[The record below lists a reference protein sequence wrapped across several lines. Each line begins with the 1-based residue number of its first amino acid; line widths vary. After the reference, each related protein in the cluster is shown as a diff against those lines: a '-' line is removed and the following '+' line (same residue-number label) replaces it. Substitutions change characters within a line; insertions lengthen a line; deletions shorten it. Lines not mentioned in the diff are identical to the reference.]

1 MNKLKEL
8 RQEKNLTQSELGK
21 IFGVSKMTVLRWE
34 NGENQIKP
42 EKAKMLAD
50 YFDVSVGYLL
60 GYTNL
65 GVGSRLKQL
74 RLNSGLTIEKVCND
88 LKIEDLD
95 YWKLWE
101 TQDNITF
108 GKELAQEIAD
118 YFSVDVNYL
127 LGKTNIVNTNFSSIE
142 QNDKEFL
149 YSKKFKDTIYTTEN
163 DEFLIKMGRLKLNN
177 ITYKSAP
184 DLMYQASDD
193 FLRMIA
199 VAPEEYQ
206 LIITLWSLMNKEQRD
221 SILNLLKTFE
231 IGEK

>member
-1 MNKLKEL
+1 MNRLKEL
-8 RQEKNLTQSELGK
+8 RKEKKLTQKALAEKLK
-21 IFGVSKMTVLRWE
+21 IPYRTIQNWE
-34 NGENQIKP
+34 NEDVQIKP
-42 EKAKMLAD
+42 DKAKQLAD
-50 YFDVSVGYLL
+50 YFKVTVGYLL

-142 QNDKEFL
+142 QM
-149 YSKKFKDTIYTTEN
+149 
-163 DEFLIKMGRLKLNN
+163 IKNFYIVKNLRIQSIQLK
-177 ITYKSAP
+177 
-184 DLMYQASDD
+184 M
-193 FLRMIA
+193 
-199 VAPEEYQ
+199 
-206 LIITLWSLMNKEQRD
+206 MN
-221 SILNLLKTFE
+221 S
-231 IGEK
+231 